1 MIYGTKFGS
10 SNDDIQDK
18 SGSSNEGIQNKI
30 WIK

>member
-18 SGSSNEGIQNKI
+18 SGSSNDGIQNKI